1 MFGHING
8 SQILIQIFRF
18 LFKVNGPIDDK
29 SVTIV
34 LNTVNKY
41 CILLK
46 GFELRLL
53 FSEFS
58 WHKKSMEMIWFRFN
72 RHN

>member
-1 MFGHING
+1 VFGHING

-29 SVTIV
+29 SVVIV

-41 CILLK
+41 CNLQ
-46 GFELRLL
+46 LL
-53 FSEFS
+53 FYRFS
-58 WHKKSMEMIWFRFN
+58 GHKKSLIDHIDLEF
-72 RHN
+72 